1 MNLTVQATGCRFV
14 KEAGYPIV
22 REQFWLLRNT
32 VTRHVTAVKPSWPE
46 VFTS

>member
-1 MNLTVQATGCRFV
+1 MNLTVQATGCNFV

-22 REQFWLLRNT
+22 REQFCLLRNT

-46 VFTS
+46 VSAS